1 MTPGDEAGYRIALA
15 EMRLRSADESLKAER
30 WADAA
35 LFARAAV
42 ENGAKAVLAIFQA
55 VPRTHE
61 PAEVL
66 RTALDLPGFPA
77 SAEGRARS
85 LLPTLDRH
93 GLARH
98 LELSY
103 GDEQN
108 FVSPEALVSEQDA
121 RQAVADARATL
132 ELAIDVRTLVLE
144 P

>member
-1 MTPGDEAGYRIALA
+1 MTPKDEAGYRIALA
-15 EMRLRSADESLKAER
+15 EMRLRSAEESLRGRR

-42 ENGAKAVLAIFQA
+42 ENAAKAVLACFQS
-55 VPRTHE
+55 VPRSHE

-66 RTALDLPGFPA
+66 RAALALPAFPQA
-77 SAEGRARS
+77 ADRLARS
-85 LLPTLDRH
+85 LLPSLARY

-103 GDEQN
+103 GDEKN
-108 FVSPEALVSEQDA
+108 FVSPEGLVGEPEA
-121 RQAVADARATL
+121 RLACADAMTTLQLAT
-132 ELAIDVRTLVLE
+132 DVRRLVLG

>member
-1 MTPGDEAGYRIALA
+1 MTPKDEAGYRIALA
-15 EMRLRSADESLKAER
+15 EMRLRSAEGSLSAGR

-35 LFARAAV
+35 LFARAAI
-42 ENGAKAVLAIFQA
+42 ENAAKA

-66 RTALDLPGFPA
+66 RTALGLAAFPA
-77 SAEGRARS
+77 TANARARS
-85 LLPTLDRH
+85 LLPALDRY

-108 FVSPEALVSEQDA
+108 FVSPEALVSESDA
-121 RQAVADARATL
+121 RTAVADCRATVQ
-132 ELAIDVRTLVLE
+132 LAVDVRALALG

>member
-1 MTPGDEAGYRIALA
+1 MTPKDEAGYRIALA
-15 EMRLRSADESLKAER
+15 EMRLRSAEGSLHAGR

-35 LFARAAV
+35 LFARAAI
-42 ENGAKAVLAIFQA
+42 ENAAKAVLACFQT

-66 RTALDLPGFPA
+66 RTALGLPAFPA
-77 SAEGRARS
+77 AADARARS
-85 LLPTLDRH
+85 LLPALDRY

-103 GDEQN
+103 GDERN
-108 FVSPEALVSEQDA
+108 FVSPEALVSENDG
-121 RQAVADARATL
+121 RLAVADARATVQ
-132 ELAIDVRTLVLE
+132 LAIDVRTLVLG

>member
-1 MTPGDEAGYRIALA
+1 MTPKDEAGYRIVLA
-15 EMRLRSADESLKAER
+15 GMRLRSAEASLRGGR

-42 ENGAKAVLAIFQA
+42 ENAAKAVLACFQS

-61 PAEVL
+61 PTEVL
-66 RTALDLPGFPA
+66 RTALSLPAFPQA
-77 SAEGRARS
+77 VEPQARS
-85 LLPTLDRH
+85 LLPSLQRY

-103 GDEQN
+103 GDERN
-108 FVSPEALVSEQDA
+108 FVSPEAMVNEQDS
-121 RQAVADARATL
+121 RTAVADAHAILQLAT
-132 ELAIDVRTLVLE
+132 DVRRLVLG

>member
-1 MTPGDEAGYRIALA
+1 VTPKDEAGYRIALA
-15 EMRLRSADESLKAER
+15 ELRLRSAEASLDAGR

-35 LFARAAV
+35 LFARGSV
-42 ENGAKAVLAIFQA
+42 ENAAKAVLACFHT

-66 RTALDLPGFPA
+66 RTALGLPAFPPA
-77 SAEGRARS
+77 VDARARS
-85 LLPTLDRH
+85 LLPSLGRY

-103 GDEQN
+103 GDERN
-108 FVSPEALVSEQDA
+108 FVSPEALVSEADA
-121 RQAVADARATL
+121 RLAVADARATL
-132 ELAIDVRTLVLE
+132 QLATDVRQMVLG